1 MNRYDQG
8 PNYIAPRAPGE
19 IVQARRQATIMP
31 ADPMQLPA
39 APATSEVIL
48 RTTYEDRARGWLLA
62 VTPLSAVGGLAGVLL
77 AAVGWAM
84 PIFSLGALLVYFA
97 TFAGVWL
104 LGYVVHTMVS
114 PDGVALLHVLFA
126 WRYVERE
133 RKARERAYRGLYER
147 E

>member
-1 MNRYDQG
+1 MNGVEPMNRYDKG
-8 PNYIAPRAPGE
+8 PNYIGPGE
-19 IVQARRQATIMP
+19 IVQARRQAAIAP

-77 AAVGWAM
+77 AAVGYAV
-84 PIFSLGALLVYFA
+84 PIFSLAALLVYFG
-97 TFAGVWL
+97 TFAATWL
-104 LGYVVHTMVS
+104 LGYIVHTMVS

-126 WRYVERE
+126 WRYVNAER
-133 RKARERAYRGLYER
+133 RARERTYRG
-147 E
+147 

>member
-1 MNRYDQG
+1 MNRYDNG
-8 PNYIAPRAPGE
+8 PNYIAPHAPGE
-19 IVQARRQATIMP
+19 LAPVRRQAAIMP
-31 ADPMQLPA
+31 AEPAQLPA
-39 APATSEVIL
+39 APATSDVIL
-48 RTTYEDRARGWLLA
+48 HTTYEDRARGWLLA

-84 PIFSLGALLVYFA
+84 PILSVTALLVYFA

-104 LGYVVHTMVS
+104 LGYVVHTVVS

-133 RKARERAYRGLYER
+133 RKTRERAYRGLYER